1 MSKTTFINQKAI
13 VTIEVFHSF
22 DKELERFDL
31 KYYYGELIEKEI
43 KILGFTVRKEK
54 RARDYIY
61 LDMVTGDLITQDE
74 ILTEYKGKVELAP
87 IGLGNICYKPH
98 IKFNF
103 IDGTE
108 KIKFF
113 DKDGEILDYLI
124 RNKDLFCDLL
134 EI

>member
-1 MSKTTFINQKAI
+1 MSKTTYLNPKTI
-13 VTIEVFHSF
+13 VTIEIFQSF
-22 DKELERFDL
+22 DNELRQFEL
-31 KYYYGELIEKEI
+31 KYRYGELIEKEI

-54 RARDYIY
+54 RAKDYIY
-61 LDMVTGDLITQDE
+61 LDIVTRDLITQDE
-74 ILTEYKGKVELAP
+74 ILTIYKGKVELAP
-87 IGLGNICYKPH
+87 IGLGIYYKPH

-124 RNKDLFCDLL
+124 ENKELFSDLL
-134 EI
+134 EM